1 MMRKITSLGLWGS
14 LLLLLPYCTKPTPE
28 MSAAEVQAL
37 IQEINLSPMG
47 VTIAVEDA
55 SIATGSYEG
64 RSDTVLI
71 TLTDPA
77 FFVSTKIFKHMQLE
91 VPEFE
96 LPLKMG
102 KLSWTYR
109 PAEKKLGVLSVE
121 GLSFAFDTSKF
132 VQIGESWEGHK
143 VPALELSYHLES
155 ISFGDFDITPLLHAQ
170 EQTFAQTL
178 TGLAGANQKK
188 SISLDGFTLDFDAQD
203 GAQHMKWTLG
213 HAEERWTLSPE
224 MLGIF
229 FQKGEAISTF
239 KRLLEEG
246 KDLLNL
252 EAMVKD
258 IDVFLRGPWGDIDA
272 NLSSL
277 NVSYSLA
284 PEKDREAFHLS
295 FGYDLGK
302 LAVTGAQQKAWQ
314 TWMDVSRLNLR
325 VSLGR
330 ISPDFLAAYFDFM
343 RSSQALRGSHEPAK
357 QQEMAMQGLA
367 LLGKF
372 IKTKPVISLS
382 LSPFDHALGIIQAEG
397 KFQFLQMGPP
407 VGKATVSI
415 SNILEIEE
423 KLRAGE
429 LLPPDET
436 KQFVEILKDIFV
448 LDENGEGTL
457 TFEIKEGDPSNF
469 YLNGEPKSFRLQK

>member
-1 MMRKITSLGLWGS
+1 MRKITFLGLWAS
-14 LLLLLPYCTKPTPE
+14 LLLFLPYCTKPAPE
-28 MSAAEVQAL
+28 MSAGEVQAL

-47 VTIAVEDA
+47 VTIEVEDA
-55 SIATGSYEG
+55 SIATGSFEG

-71 TLTDPA
+71 TLIDPVV
-77 FFVSTKIFKHMQLE
+77 FVSTKIFKHMQIE

-109 PAEKKLGVLSVE
+109 PTEKKLGVLSVE

-132 VQIGESWEGHK
+132 VQTGETQEGNK
-143 VPALELSYHLES
+143 VPALEFSYHLDS

-178 TGLAGANQKK
+178 TGLVGANQKK
-188 SISLDGFTLDFDAQD
+188 SLSLDGFTLDFDAQD
-203 GAQHMKWTLG
+203 GAQHMKWTLD
-213 HAEERWTLSPE
+213 HAEKRWTLSPE
-224 MLGIF
+224 MLGVF
-229 FQKGEAISTF
+229 FQKGEAGSTF

-246 KDLLNL
+246 KDLLDL

-258 IDVFLRGPWGDIDA
+258 IDVFLRGPWGDVDA

-277 NVSYSLA
+277 NVSYSLT
-284 PEKDREAFHLS
+284 PEKDQETFHLS

-314 TWMDVSRLNLR
+314 IWMDVNRLNLR

-330 ISPDFLAAYFDFM
+330 ISPDFLAAYFDLM
-343 RSSQALRGSHEPAK
+343 RSAQALRGSHDPAKK

-372 IKTKPVISLS
+372 MKTKPVITFS

-407 VGKATVSI
+407 AGKAMVSI

-423 KLRAGE
+423 KLQAGE

-436 KQFVEILKDIFV
+436 KQFLEKLKEIFV
-448 LDENGEGTL
+448 LDEDGKGTL
-457 TFEIKEGDPSNF
+457 TFEIKEGDPANF
-469 YLNGEPKSFRLQK
+469 YLNGEPKSFRQQK

>member
-1 MMRKITSLGLWGS
+1 MRKKTFLSLWAS
-14 LLLLLPYCTKPTPE
+14 LLLFLPYCTKPAPE

-37 IQEINLSPMG
+37 IQEINLSPLG
-47 VTIAVEDA
+47 VTIEVEDA
-55 SIATGSYEG
+55 SIATGSFEG

-77 FFVSTKIFKHMQLE
+77 FLVSTKIFKHMQIE

-96 LPLKMG
+96 LPLKME

-109 PAEKKLGVLSVE
+109 PTEKKLGVLSME

-132 VQIGESWEGHK
+132 VQIGETQEGNK
-143 VPALELSYHLES
+143 VPALEFSYHLDS
-155 ISFGDFDITPLLHAQ
+155 ISFADFDITPLLYAQ

-178 TGLAGANQKK
+178 TDLVGVNQKK
-188 SISLDGFTLDFDAQD
+188 SLSLDSFTLDFDAQD
-203 GAQHMKWTLG
+203 GAQHMKCTLG

-224 MLGIF
+224 MLGVL
-229 FQKGEAISTF
+229 FQKGETASTF

-246 KDLLNL
+246 KDLLDL
-252 EAMVKD
+252 EAMIKD
-258 IDVFLRGPWGDIDA
+258 VDVFLLGPWGDVDA

-277 NVSYSLA
+277 NVSYSIT
-284 PEKDREAFHLS
+284 PEKDQETFHLS

-302 LAVTGAQQKAWQ
+302 LAVTGAQQKTWQ
-314 TWMDVSRLNLR
+314 TWMDVNRLNLR

-330 ISPDFLAAYFDFM
+330 ISPDFLAAYFDLM
-343 RSSQALRGSHEPAK
+343 RSSQALRGSHDPAM
-357 QQEMAMQGLA
+357 QQEMAVQGLA

-372 IKTKPVISLS
+372 MKTKPVITLS
-382 LSPFDHALGIIQAEG
+382 LSPIDHSLGIIQAEG

-407 VGKATVSI
+407 VGKATVTI
-415 SNILEIEE
+415 SNILEIGE
-423 KLRAGE
+423 KLRVRE

-436 KQFVEILKDIFV
+436 KQFVEKLKEIFV
-448 LDENGEGTL
+448 LAEDGGGTL
-457 TFEIKEGDPSNF
+457 TFEIKEGDTANF
-469 YLNGEPKSFRLQK
+469 YLNGEPRSFRMQK